1 MYTVYNSIYIHLA
14 LYLLVWRL
22 TKHWVYLLKVPFD
35 NYVWPAESAD
45 NVDAT
50 ILDIHSS
57 LNIGNNPFDKTPQ
70 KIEISIIE
78 CISIDIIIGHDTIR
92 YEKGFRRK
100 HLLINSFIDEKSWK
114 RSFDVRASLD
124 EQNWEYSIGQCF
136 PRSLHIFPS
145 YNSNETLIHFLPP
158 PFFLIPFHPRINRPR
173 ASFSFHRVS
182 SW

>member
-57 LNIGNNPFDKTPQ
+57 LNIGNNRFDKTPQ
-70 KIEISIIE
+70 KIEISILNVYR
-78 CISIDIIIGHDTIR
+78 SILLLATIR

-136 PRSLHIFPS
+136 PP
-145 YNSNETLIHFLPP
+145 HFS
-158 PFFLIPFHPRINRPR
+158 I
-173 ASFSFHRVS
+173 VQ
-182 SW
+182 